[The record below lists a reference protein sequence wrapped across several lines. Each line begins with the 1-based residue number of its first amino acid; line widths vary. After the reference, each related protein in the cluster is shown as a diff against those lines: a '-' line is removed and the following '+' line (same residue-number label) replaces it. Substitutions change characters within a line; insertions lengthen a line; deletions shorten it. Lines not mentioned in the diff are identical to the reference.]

1 MQFVINFGRP
11 KRCIHRCCK
20 FFLVLSK
27 FQPVWLCF
35 CILVFVCCRNC
46 MKDSVVEMPTLFF
59 SFSCH
64 YFDTNEKCCTV
75 KLCDCYPKWSLP
87 KQAKLWVFHVYNATN
102 RVCPHDKLTGEVIQF
117 VCKWNLLSV
126 TKDNLDFPFRCKSSL
141 SGSGLREF
149 FPKFRS
155 KEFDEPVRYF
165 HKVPGRWPRRS
176 F

>member
-1 MQFVINFGRP
+1 MYSSLLQIFSSLVQVSASMVMFLHFG
-11 KRCIHRCCK
+11 
-20 FFLVLSK
+20 
-27 FQPVWLCF
+27 LCMLQKLHERL
-35 CILVFVCCRNC
+35 CGWNANIV
-46 MKDSVVEMPTLFF
+46 F